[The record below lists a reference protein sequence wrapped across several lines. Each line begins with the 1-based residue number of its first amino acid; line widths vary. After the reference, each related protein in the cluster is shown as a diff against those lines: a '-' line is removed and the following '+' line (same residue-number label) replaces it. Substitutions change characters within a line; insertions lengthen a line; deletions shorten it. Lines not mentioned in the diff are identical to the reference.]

1 MAYFWRSLLLQLV
14 LLSFLGVA
22 AVPQAAPP
30 RLSWVFRHIAF
41 ADGFVDVYGGENV
54 QKLRNGMLVNI
65 SLTRSSGSGFK
76 SRADYYYGF
85 FSAGIK
91 LPVNYSAGVVVA
103 FYLSNAEVFSRN
115 HDEIDFEFL
124 GHIEG
129 DEWVLQTNLYGN
141 GSVGTGREERFHFWF
156 DPAATFHEYSIIWN
170 HRHIVFLVDDVPVRE
185 VNHSA
190 AMAGAFP
197 GKPMS
202 LYATIWDGSAWA
214 TRGGTRPVD
223 YAYAPFVASFAALEM
238 EGCAWNRTAPGPG
251 EPPCPG
257 GVPVQRL
264 GLRPVDGRDF
274 VELSPPQRA
283 AMERA
288 RGRFMFYSY
297 CRDGARYSV
306 MPPECGEGKR
316 RLSSRHN
323 K

>member
-1 MAYFWRSLLLQLV
+1 
-14 LLSFLGVA
+14 
-22 AVPQAAPP
+22 
-30 RLSWVFRHIAF
+30 
-41 ADGFVDVYGGENV
+41 
-54 QKLRNGMLVNI
+54 MLVNI
-65 SLTRSSGSGFK
+65 SLTRSSGSRLIGFK

-103 FYLSNAEVFSRN
+103 FY
-115 HDEIDFEFL
+115 
-124 GHIEG
+124 
-129 DEWVLQTNLYGN
+129 WVLQTNLYGN

-170 HRHIVFLVDDVPVRE
+170 HRHIRR
-185 VNHSA
+185 HGRASR
-190 AMAGAFP
+190 G
-197 GKPMS
+197 PMS

-238 EGCAWNRTAPGPG
+238 EGCARRALAAFRCSASGSALSM
-251 EPPCPG
+251 G
-257 GVPVQRL
+257 GTL
-264 GLRPVDGRDF
+264 
-274 VELSPPQRA
+274 ELSPPQRA